1 MIRAIKEN
9 RWRGFF
15 MKYIKNW
22 INQSILVLQYS
33 KISIIRF
40 LNSMELLSCYFQMVL
55 VLCLEL
61 VNVLY
66 SIRRL
71 VFLSILL
78 LISRPIFADVIVD
91 TVIDNNTGKLT
102 TLRNGLSIDKL
113 RPGYSVSQWDI
124 FKQYPVPSNATRIRS
139 AASGA
144 TAVARVPAVVS
155 RTVPAAR
162 VASGILGKARYLKA
176 GGLPGLII
184 TTVAPIAIEKL
195 LEDNGYRYD
204 YDQKDFVDIREYKIV
219 IGFNDENSKWHTV
232 AVGGLSKE
240 AVGMGQDYYLPH
252 YVDPL
257 CRAAWNKAKN
267 SPPFKEWGERGYEY
281 SGIDRFSQSC
291 SVLKGE
297 DGRAVLSYEIEE
309 NKSHPITEQQFQEII
324 QPYLEKDPEA
334 WVKAADLPES
344 AWGAPK
350 VLITQET
357 VVNSEP
363 YTDPRDGKAKQSLF
377 RLWPCGNE
385 TCASETIKD
394 RPDLKPNSP
403 EAPVAT
409 PGGEAGDKTG
419 DKDKTDNQQPP
430 PFDLCKEH
438 PDILACQGMGDVKG
452 NEFDDIKIPRH
463 VNQETWK
470 PDSFLP
476 DNGVCPAPKTFH
488 VLGKEFSVSYEP
500 LCVLMEKVRFIVL
513 IAFILMS
520 AYVAFGGL
528 RKG

>member
-1 MIRAIKEN
+1 MGLLRFYSATIR
-9 RWRGFF
+9 
-15 MKYIKNW
+15 
-22 INQSILVLQYS
+22 
-33 KISIIRF
+33 
-40 LNSMELLSCYFQMVL
+40 LLY
-55 VLCLEL
+55 
-61 VNVLY
+61 
-66 SIRRL
+66 
-71 VFLSILL
+71 LL
-78 LISRPIFADVIVD
+78 LRLERVRLGLFSRALVILSTLILFIPLAYPQAINIHNGRAYMPISEVSPAGVQRIRY
-91 TVIDNNTGKLT
+91 L
-102 TLRNGLSIDKL
+102 NGGFDAIYHPAKDLS
-113 RPGYSVSQWDI
+113 
-124 FKQYPVPSNATRIRS
+124 RIRS

-162 VASGILGKARYLKA
+162 VAGGVLSKARYLKA
-176 GGLPGLII
+176 GGLPGLVI
-184 TTVAPIAIEKL
+184 TTVAPIVIEKL
-195 LEDNGYRYD
+195 LADNGYFYD
-204 YDQKDFVDIREYKIV
+204 LDQKDFVDGNEYV
-219 IGFNDENSKWHTV
+219 IQLMHRGSDDKWHV
-232 AVGGLSKE
+232 IASRGLSKE
-240 AVGMGQDYYLPH
+240 AVAMGEERYAKLYIDE
-252 YVDPL
+252 L
-257 CRAAWNKAKN
+257 CRNTWNKVKGNREFEYWTSRKYDYSHVDRYSRGCVIAKD
-267 SPPFKEWGERGYEY
+267 GDERQVIGYRVV
-281 SGIDRFSQSC
+281 GNANR
-291 SVLKGE
+291 
-297 DGRAVLSYEIEE
+297 
-309 NKSHPITEQQFQEII
+309 PITEQQFQEII

-357 VVNSEP
+357 IVNSEP
-363 YTDPRDGKAKQSLF
+363 YTDSRDGKAKQSQF
-377 RLWPCGNE
+377 RLWPCGGE
-385 TCASETIKD
+385 TCATETIKD

-409 PGGEAGDKTG
+409 PGGDVGDKTG

-488 VLGKEFSVSYEP
+488 VLGKQFSVSYEP

>member
-1 MIRAIKEN
+1 MT
-9 RWRGFF
+9 
-15 MKYIKNW
+15 
-22 INQSILVLQYS
+22 
-33 KISIIRF
+33 
-40 LNSMELLSCYFQMVL
+40 YF
-55 VLCLEL
+55 
-61 VNVLY
+61 
-66 SIRRL
+66 IRRL
-71 VFLSILL
+71 VFLSILV
-78 LISRPIFADVIVD
+78 LISSSVSAELVVD
-91 TVIDNNTGKLT
+91 NATGKLIP
-102 TLRNGLSIDKL
+102 LRENFNVHGIRPAYSYSAGKVVQQYDRARDLSNL
-113 RPGYSVSQWDI
+113 RSVMTGAR
-124 FKQYPVPSNATRIRS
+124 AT
-139 AASGA
+139 
-144 TAVARVPAVVS
+144 ARVPAVVS
-155 RTVPAAR
+155 RSVPAAR

-176 GGLPGLII
+176 GGLPGLVI
-184 TTVAPIAIEKL
+184 TTVAPIVIEKL

-240 AVGMGQDYYLPH
+240 AVGMGPDYYLPH

-281 SGIDRFSQSC
+281 SGIDRLSQSC

-297 DGRAVLSYEIEE
+297 DGRGFLSYEIEE

-324 QPYLEKDPEA
+324 QPYMEKDPEA

-344 AWGAPK
+344 AWGEPK
-350 VLITQET
+350 VLITEET
-357 VVNSEP
+357 IVNSEP
-363 YTDPRDGKAKQSLF
+363 YTDSRDGKAKQSQF
-377 RLWPCGNE
+377 RLWPCSGE

-394 RPDLKPNSP
+394 RPDLKPNST

-409 PGGEAGDKTG
+409 PGGEVGDKTG

-500 LCVLMEKVRFIVL
+500 LCVLMGKVRFIVL

>member
-1 MIRAIKEN
+1 MILNTPLVYADVEY
-9 RWRGFF
+9 G
-15 MKYIKNW
+15 IKNGRLYAVT
-22 INQSILVLQYS
+22 SG
-33 KISIIRF
+33 IR
-40 LNSMELLSCYFQMVL
+40 
-55 VLCLEL
+55 
-61 VNVLY
+61 
-66 SIRRL
+66 
-71 VFLSILL
+71 
-78 LISRPIFADVIVD
+78 
-91 TVIDNNTGKLT
+91 T
-102 TLRNGLSIDKL
+102 NGLQDIQYLDGAKPTYDLRYHPGKDISGLSNKL
-113 RPGYSVSQWDI
+113 SGINKTVAIPGT
-124 FKQYPVPSNATRIRS
+124 ATRIRS

-162 VASGILGKARYLKA
+162 VAGGVLSKARYLKA
-176 GGLPGLII
+176 GGLPGLVI
-184 TTVAPIAIEKL
+184 TTFAPIVIEKL
-195 LEDNGYRYD
+195 LEDNGYHYD
-204 YDQKDFVDIREYKIV
+204 YDQQDFVDSREYKIV
-219 IGFNDENSKWHTV
+219 IGFNDSNLKWRTV

-240 AVGMGQDYYLPH
+240 AKGMGRDYYLPH

-257 CRAAWNKAKN
+257 CRAAWNKVKN
-267 SPPFKEWGERGYEY
+267 NPGFNYWTERGYDY
-281 SGIDRFSQSC
+281 SGVDIYSQSC
-291 SVLKGE
+291 NVSKGE
-297 DGRAVLSYEIEE
+297 DGRGLLSYEIKE
-309 NKSHPITEQQFQEII
+309 NKNHPITEQQFQEII
-324 QPYLEKDPEA
+324 QPYMEKDPEA
-334 WVKAADLPES
+334 WVKAAELPDS
-344 AWGAPK
+344 AWSEPN
-350 VLITQET
+350 VLVTEEV

-363 YTDPRDGKAKQSLF
+363 FTDSRDGKAKQSLI
-377 RLWPCGNE
+377 RLWPCGNH
-385 TCASETIKD
+385 TCASETFKD

-403 EAPVAT
+403 EAPAAK
-409 PGGEAGDKTG
+409 GEAGNQTGDKTG
-419 DKDKTDNQQPP
+419 NSNQDKTDNQQPP

>member
-1 MIRAIKEN
+1 MQDIYYLGSGADKYDILFHPRKDISGIPNKMAMMERRAAIA
-9 RWRGFF
+9 G
-15 MKYIKNW
+15 
-22 INQSILVLQYS
+22 
-33 KISIIRF
+33 
-40 LNSMELLSCYFQMVL
+40 
-55 VLCLEL
+55 
-61 VNVLY
+61 
-66 SIRRL
+66 
-71 VFLSILL
+71 
-78 LISRPIFADVIVD
+78 
-91 TVIDNNTGKLT
+91 T
-102 TLRNGLSIDKL
+102 
-113 RPGYSVSQWDI
+113 
-124 FKQYPVPSNATRIRS
+124 ATRIRS
-139 AASGA
+139 ATTGA

-162 VASGILGKARYLKA
+162 VAGGVLSKARYLKA
-176 GGLPGLII
+176 GGLPGLVV
-184 TTVAPIAIEKL
+184 TTFAPIVIEKL
-195 LEDNGYRYD
+195 LADNGYFYD
-204 YDQKDFVDIREYKIV
+204 LDQKDFVDGNEYV
-219 IGFNDENSKWHTV
+219 IQLWHDGSDGKSHV
-232 AVGGLSKE
+232 IASRGLSKE
-240 AVGMGQDYYLPH
+240 AVVMGEERYAKLYIDE
-252 YVDPL
+252 L
-257 CRAAWNKAKN
+257 CRNTWNRVKSNREFEELTKEGYGYSHVDRYSRSCVISKN
-267 SPPFKEWGERGYEY
+267 GDDRHIIGYKVVVNTN
-281 SGIDRFSQSC
+281 R
-291 SVLKGE
+291 
-297 DGRAVLSYEIEE
+297 
-309 NKSHPITEQQFQEII
+309 PITEQQFQEII
-324 QPYLEKDPEA
+324 QPYMEKDPEA
-334 WVKAADLPES
+334 WVKAAELPDS
-344 AWGAPK
+344 AWSEPN
-350 VLITQET
+350 VLVTEEV

-363 YTDPRDGKAKQSLF
+363 FTDSRDGKAKQSLI
-377 RLWPCGNE
+377 RLWPCGNH
-385 TCASETIKD
+385 TCASETFKD

-488 VLGKEFSVSYEP
+488 VLGKQFSVSYEP